1 MDFKHKKILV
11 AGLGRSGFA
20 AARLLKKQGA
30 RVWASDRQDS
40 VHIQNLALAL
50 RKAGVFVETGAHTP
64 EFTDGKDIIVISPG
78 VPSDLPFLKK
88 AKRNR
93 IPVISEI
100 ELGFL
105 LCPSPIIAVT
115 GTNGK
120 TTVTT
125 LIGRVLEEAGR
136 RSVVCGNIGNP
147 FTGELD
153 KLDRDSLV
161 VLETSSFQLENISQ
175 FRPYIALVLN
185 ISPDHLDRYSTFEEY
200 VRAKERIFMN
210 QTSSDFA
217 VLNYRDSIV
226 RGFRDKTKAKT
237 LFFNKNEDARGL
249 NDNQRAVL
257 AVGALMAV
265 AEETVF
271 SVFRNFKGLEHRYEY
286 VAEIEGIKFINDSK
300 ATNIHSTL
308 YALNSSAQRLI
319 LIAGGRDKGQDFQPV
334 RQWLGKKVKY
344 LILIGEGADK
354 IEAVARDCA
363 PVKRAGSLEEA
374 VGFAYSIA
382 ERGDLVLLS
391 PMCASFD
398 MFENYEHR
406 GRVFKEAVL
415 SLKGAYK
422 KEVGVDNA

>member
-1 MDFKHKKILV
+1 MPSRSEKK
-11 AGLGRSGFA
+11 
-20 AARLLKKQGA
+20 
-30 RVWASDRQDS
+30 DS
-40 VHIQNLALAL
+40 T
-50 RKAGVFVETGAHTP
+50 GV
-64 EFTDGKDIIVISPG
+64 SPW
-78 VPSDLPFLKK
+78 S
-88 AKRNR
+88 
-93 IPVISEI
+93 
-100 ELGFL
+100 
-105 LCPSPIIAVT
+105 
-115 GTNGK
+115 
-120 TTVTT
+120 
-125 LIGRVLEEAGR
+125 
-136 RSVVCGNIGNP
+136 
-147 FTGELD
+147 
-153 KLDRDSLV
+153 
-161 VLETSSFQLENISQ
+161 
-175 FRPYIALVLN
+175 
-185 ISPDHLDRYSTFEEY
+185 
-200 VRAKERIFMN
+200 
-210 QTSSDFA
+210 
-217 VLNYRDSIV
+217 
-226 RGFRDKTKAKT
+226 
-237 LFFNKNEDARGL
+237 FNKNEDARGL

-286 VAEIEGIKFINDSK
+286 VAEIDGIKFINDSK

-354 IEAVARDCA
+354 IEAVARDCT

-415 SLKGAYK
+415 SLKGVYK